1 MSDNELRLLKLI
13 QTAFQAADQDR
24 AGFLN
29 FTRFREVIERLNID
43 LTVDDFLDMCERMKN
58 DYGHITYQ
66 AVRGHAHL
74 RPSRREISDN

>member
-43 LTVDDFLDMCERMKN
+43 LTVDDFLAMCERIKN
-58 DYGHITYQ
+58 DYGHTTYP

-74 RPSRREISDN
+74 RPPRREISDN